1 MNFFLVFFLI
11 FSFSFGQN
19 QNIKTLSWK
28 ENRPLAWKDFRGKP
42 KVSTNAAALTA
53 SGVSF
58 GFSIGKTGK
67 KITDFNTNV
76 ECVFYPTESW
86 YKDEDANPHIL
97 RHEQIHFDIT
107 ELFTRK
113 FRQQISELRASPK
126 IKNQLNSLYKA
137 ISKASSKMQNLYDE
151 ETNHSINKVQQK
163 KWDDYIVAELRTLEA
178 FKTK

>member
-1 MNFFLVFFLI
+1 M
-11 FSFSFGQN
+11 
-19 QNIKTLSWK
+19 
-28 ENRPLAWKDFRGKP
+28 
-42 KVSTNAAALTA
+42 TA

-58 GFSIGKTGK
+58 GFSIGKTGN

-76 ECVFYPTESW
+76 ECVFYPTEFW

-126 IKNQLNSLYKA
+126 IKNQLNSLYEA

-163 KWDDYIVAELRTLEA
+163 KWDDSSLQSSELSKLLKLNKKDKNQISR
-178 FKTK
+178 

>member
-1 MNFFLVFFLI
+1 M
-11 FSFSFGQN
+11 
-19 QNIKTLSWK
+19 
-28 ENRPLAWKDFRGKP
+28 
-42 KVSTNAAALTA
+42 TA

-126 IKNQLNSLYKA
+126 IKNQLNSLYEA